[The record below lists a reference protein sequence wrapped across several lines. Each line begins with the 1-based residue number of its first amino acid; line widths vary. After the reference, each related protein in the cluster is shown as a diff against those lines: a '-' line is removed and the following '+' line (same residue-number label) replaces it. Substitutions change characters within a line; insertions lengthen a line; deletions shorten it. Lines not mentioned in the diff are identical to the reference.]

1 MIDLMRI
8 LLVAAI
14 AACAE
19 PAVPRLDEPALP
31 LASVAVDAPASID
44 ELRQRIQI
52 VLDREGIPGVGIA
65 LVGRD
70 GPIWIGGVGVAD
82 LATRRPVDGNTVF
95 RVGSITKSIV
105 GLGVM
110 RLAEQGKLSLDQPLD
125 ALLPDTGIVN
135 RWPTPVTLA
144 QCLEHTAGLD
154 DMHLNELFTDDDAMS
169 PAAALA
175 INKRARAIRWEP
187 GTRNSYSNVG
197 YSLAARAIEVASGE
211 RFDVYLKREVLVP
224 LGMIEADFR
233 RTPSLAARL
242 ATGYADRGRV
252 ATFRP
257 IAHRGAGALLA
268 SATDLAKLVQ
278 FWLVR
283 DTRVVSAAGL
293 ERIEHARTL
302 PYPST
307 DVEYGLG
314 NHGDVSQPARGRG
327 HDGGI
332 DGFLS
337 SLRYFPDLGVGYV
350 MLLNGTYSFR
360 AFIEIRSLLFAY
372 LARGKAIAQPPVGV
386 GQPPGAEFFAYASP
400 RNQLFA
406 FVDRSLIGWRVHA
419 RGDGVH
425 VEMLLGYSA
434 DLVATADGG
443 YRLPWESG
451 TSVRFAHDREGKPIM
466 IVGLAYGEAA
476 SWWPARLRALVL
488 LFALKLLLLAPL
500 LLGAKLGLE
509 AIQGR
514 RSRAPGLTVWPAIAG
529 LCVLALPRLAMEASN
544 RQVLGECNALTI
556 AICATTWLFALS
568 AGISLWTAVRW
579 TFSRERPA
587 LGDRL
592 VPTMC
597 AIAAVVI
604 AVWAHTLIG
613 LRTWAY

>member
-1 MIDLMRI
+1 MRV
-8 LLVAAI
+8 LLIAAI

-19 PAVPRLDEPALP
+19 PVVPTLDEPALP
-31 LASVAVDAPASID
+31 LANVNVDAPASID
-44 ELRQRIQI
+44 ELRERIQI

-82 LATRRPVDGNTVF
+82 LTTRRPVDGNTVF

-110 RLAEQGKLSLDQPLD
+110 RLAEQGKLSLDRPLD
-125 ALLPDTGIVN
+125 EWVPDTGIVN
-135 RWPTPVTLA
+135 RWQTPVTLA

-154 DMHLNELFTDDDAMS
+154 DMHLNELFADDDAMS

-175 INKRARAIRWEP
+175 INKRARVIRWEP
-187 GTRNSYSNVG
+187 GTRSAYSNVG
-197 YSLAARAIEVASGE
+197 YTLAARAIEIASGE
-211 RFDVYLKREVLVP
+211 PFDVYLKQQVLVP
-224 LGMIEADFR
+224 LGMSEADFR

-242 ATGYADRGRV
+242 ATGYAGRGRV
-252 ATFRP
+252 AEFRP

-268 SATDLAKLVQ
+268 SPTDLAKLVQ
-278 FWLVR
+278 LWLVR

-302 PYPST
+302 PYRNT
-307 DVEYGLG
+307 DFEYGLG
-314 NHGDVSQPARGRG
+314 NHGDVTQPARGRG

-350 MLLNGTYSFR
+350 MLLNGTHSFA

-372 LARGKAIAQPPVGV
+372 LARGKAIAQPPMGV
-386 GQPPGAEFFAYASP
+386 AQPPAAEFFAFASP
-400 RNQLFA
+400 RSQLFA
-406 FVDRSLIGWRVHA
+406 FIDRSMHGWRVHA

-425 VEMLLGYSA
+425 LETLLGHST

-443 YRLPWESG
+443 YRFPDESG
-451 TSVRFAHDREGKPIM
+451 TSVRFEHDRDGKPIM
-466 IVGLAYGEAA
+466 LVGLFYAEAA
-476 SWWPARLRALVL
+476 SWWPARLRVL
-488 LFALKLLLLAPL
+488 AIMFAGMLLQLSPL
-500 LLGAKLGLE
+500 LLGAKLGLA
-509 AIQGR
+509 AIQGTQL
-514 RSRAPGLTVWPAIAG
+514 RAPGLTAWPAIAG
-529 LCVLALPRLAMEASN
+529 LCVVALPRFAIEAID

-556 AICATTWLFALS
+556 AICATTWLFALAAS
-568 AGISLWTAVRW
+568 MSLWATVRW
-579 TFSRERPA
+579 TFSRERPPF
-587 LGDRL
+587 GDRL

-604 AVWAHTLIG
+604 AVWAHSWIG
-613 LRTWAY
+613 LRTWDY

>member
-1 MIDLMRI
+1 MRI

-19 PAVPRLDEPALP
+19 PTVRTLDESTLP
-31 LASVAVDAPASID
+31 LASVDVPAPASID
-44 ELRQRIQI
+44 ELRQRIQT
-52 VLDREGIPGVGIA
+52 VLDREGIPGAGIA

-82 LATRRPVDGNTVF
+82 LATRRPVDSNTVF

-110 RLAEQGKLSLDQPLD
+110 RLAEQGKLSLDRPLD
-125 ALLPDTGIVN
+125 ELVPDTGIVN
-135 RWPTPVTLA
+135 RWQTPVTLA

-154 DMHLNELFTDDDAMS
+154 DMHLNELFVDDDALS

-175 INKRARAIRWEP
+175 INKRARVIRWEP

-197 YSLAARAIEVASGE
+197 YTLAARAIEIASGE
-211 RFDVYLKREVLVP
+211 PFDAYLKHDVLVP
-224 LGMIEADFR
+224 LGMNEADFR

-242 ATGYADRGRV
+242 ATGYVDRGRV
-252 ATFRP
+252 AEFRP

-268 SATDLAKLVQ
+268 SPTDLAKLVQ

-283 DTRVVSAAGL
+283 DTRLVSAAGL

-302 PYPST
+302 PYRNT
-307 DVEYGLG
+307 DLEYGLG

-332 DGFLS
+332 DGCLS

-372 LARGKAIAQPPVGV
+372 LARGTAIAQPPIGV
-386 GQPPGAEFFAYASP
+386 AQPPGAEFFAYASP
-400 RNQLFA
+400 RHQLFA

-419 RGDGVH
+419 RGDGIH
-425 VEMLLGYSA
+425 VEMPTGHTA

-443 YRLPWESG
+443 YRLAWESG
-451 TSVRFAHDREGKPIM
+451 TSVRFTHDRAGKPIM
-466 IVGLAYGEAA
+466 IVGLAYGEPA
-476 SWWPARLRALVL
+476 SWWPARVRAT
-488 LFALKLLLLAPL
+488 AILLALMLLQISPL
-500 LLGAKLGLE
+500 LLGAKLGL
-509 AIQGR
+509 AVMQGR
-514 RSRAPGLTVWPAIAG
+514 HVRAPGLTVWPAIAG
-529 LCVLALPRLAMEASN
+529 LCMLALPRFAMEASA

-556 AICATTWLFALS
+556 AMCATTWLFALAAS
-568 AGISLWTAVRW
+568 LSLWTAFRW

-592 VPTMC
+592 VPTLC

-604 AVWAHTLIG
+604 ALWARSLIG
-613 LRTWAY
+613 LQTWSY

>member
-1 MIDLMRI
+1 MRI
-8 LLVAAI
+8 LLLAVI

-19 PAVPRLDEPALP
+19 PAVVTLDEPSLP
-31 LASVAVDAPASID
+31 LASVSVEAPTSIE
-44 ELRQRIQI
+44 ELRERIQL

-70 GPIWIGGVGVAD
+70 GPIWVGGVGVAE
-82 LATRRPVDGNTVF
+82 LTTRRPVDGDSVF

-105 GLGVM
+105 GLGAM
-110 RLAEQGKLSLDQPLD
+110 RLAEQGKLSLDRPLD
-125 ALLPDTGIVN
+125 ELVPDTGIVN
-135 RWPTPVTLA
+135 RWQTPVTLA

-154 DMHLNELFTDDDAMS
+154 DIHMNELFADDDAMS

-175 INKRARAIRWEP
+175 INKRARVIRWEP

-197 YSLAARAIEVASGE
+197 YTLAARAIEVASGE
-211 RFDVYLKREVLVP
+211 PFDVYLKQEVLVP
-224 LGMIEADFR
+224 LGMGEADFR

-242 ATGYADRGRV
+242 ATGYSDRGRV
-252 ATFRP
+252 AEFRP
-257 IAHRGAGALLA
+257 IPHRGAGALLA

-302 PYPST
+302 PYRST
-307 DVEYGLG
+307 DLEYGLG
-314 NHGDVSQPARGRG
+314 NYGDVSQPARGRG

-350 MLLNGTYSFR
+350 MLLNGTHSLR

-372 LARGKAIAQPPVGV
+372 LARGKAVAQPPVGV
-386 GQPPGAEFFAYASP
+386 SQPPGAEFFAFASP
-400 RNQLFA
+400 RNQVSA
-406 FVDRSLIGWRVHA
+406 FIDTTLSGWRVHA
-419 RGDGVH
+419 RGDEVH
-425 VEMLLGYSA
+425 VDPLLGSHSV

-451 TSVRFAHDREGKPIM
+451 TSVRFAHDRDGKPIM
-466 IVGLAYGEAA
+466 IVGLLYAEAA
-476 SWWPARLRALVL
+476 SWWPARLRALAIVASMIL
-488 LFALKLLLLAPL
+488 LQLAPL
-500 LLGAKLGLE
+500 LLGVKLGLA
-509 AIQGR
+509 AIRRGR
-514 RSRAPGLTVWPAIAG
+514 LLAPGLTAWPAIAG
-529 LCVLALPRLAMEASN
+529 LCVVALPRLFEAAGE
-544 RQVLGECNALTI
+544 RQVFGERNALTI
-556 AICATTWLFALS
+556 AICATTWLFAFAAS
-568 AGISLWTAVRW
+568 ISLWATVRW

-587 LGDRL
+587 FGDRL
-592 VPTMC
+592 LPTMC

-604 AVWAHTLIG
+604 AVWAHSWIG

>member
-1 MIDLMRI
+1 MRI

-19 PAVPRLDEPALP
+19 PPALPTLDELSVP
-31 LASVAVDAPASID
+31 LASVNVEAPASIE
-44 ELRQRIQI
+44 ELQQRIQS

-82 LATRRPVDGNTVF
+82 VATRRPVDGNTVF

-105 GLGVM
+105 GLGAM
-110 RLAEQGKLSLDQPLD
+110 RLAEQGKLSLDRPIAELMPD
-125 ALLPDTGIVN
+125 AGIVN
-135 RWPTPVTLA
+135 RWQAPVTLA

-154 DMHLNELFTDDDAMS
+154 DMHFNELFADDDAMS

-175 INKRARAIRWEP
+175 INNHARVIRWEP

-197 YSLAARAIEVASGE
+197 YTLAARAIEIASGQP
-211 RFDVYLKREVLVP
+211 FDAYLKQEVLVP
-224 LGMIEADFR
+224 LGMSEADFR

-242 ATGYADRGRV
+242 ATGYGDRGRV
-252 ATFRP
+252 AEFRP

-268 SATDLAKLVQ
+268 SPSDLAKLVQ
-278 FWLVR
+278 FWIVR

-302 PYPST
+302 PYRGT
-307 DVEYGLG
+307 DLEYGLG
-314 NHGDVSQPARGRG
+314 NYGDTSQPARGRG

-372 LARGKAIAQPPVGV
+372 LARGKAVAQPPLGV
-386 GQPPGAEFFAYASP
+386 AQPPGAEYFAFASP

-406 FVDRSLIGWRVHA
+406 FIDRSLMGLRVHA
-419 RGDGVH
+419 HAGGIR
-425 VEMLLGYSA
+425 VETLQGHSI

-443 YRLPWESG
+443 YRAPWESG
-451 TSVRFAHDREGKPIM
+451 TSVRFDRDRDGKPIM
-466 IVGLAYGEAA
+466 ILGLHYNEAA
-476 SWWPARLRALVL
+476 SWWPARLRALAI
-488 LFALKLLLLAPL
+488 LFALKLLLFAPL
-500 LLGAKLGLE
+500 MLGAKLGL
-509 AIQGR
+509 AAMQGR
-514 RSRAPGLTVWPAIAG
+514 RPRAPGLTVWPAIAG
-529 LCVLALPRLAMEASN
+529 LCMVALPWFAEQAGT

-556 AICATTWLFALS
+556 AICATTWLFLFAT
-568 AGISLWTAVRW
+568 AISLWAAVRW

-587 LGDRL
+587 FGDRF
-592 VPTMC
+592 VPTLC

-604 AVWAHTLIG
+604 AVWAHTWIG
-613 LRTWAY
+613 LRTWDY